1 MRTGK
6 PKDRTDVTL
15 LLHAERNTYV
25 RVPIQTHTE
34 MGSDRMRNLTVRV
47 DEDTYRGIEE
57 AAETEKVD
65 RSTATRRLLEAGLTD
80 YRKRKAL
87 DAYRGGACTLWK
99 AAQLAGLSVR
109 EMMKLAEA
117 EKIPV
122 HITPED
128 VDEAWREAFET

>member
-1 MRTGK
+1 MGE
-6 PKDRTDVTL
+6 PKDWTGVTL
-15 LLHAERNTYV
+15 LHHAERNTYV
-25 RVPIQTHTE
+25 CVPIQTHTE
-34 MGSDRMRNLTVRV
+34 MGSDRMRNLTVRI

-57 AAETEKVD
+57 TAETEKVD
-65 RSTATRRLLEAGLTD
+65 RSTATRRLLEAGLTE

-87 DAYRGGACTLWK
+87 DAYKGGACTLWK

-109 EMMKLAEA
+109 EMMRLAEA

-128 VDEAWREAFET
+128 VDEAWREALET

>member
-1 MRTGK
+1 
-6 PKDRTDVTL
+6 
-15 LLHAERNTYV
+15 
-25 RVPIQTHTE
+25 

-87 DAYRGGACTLWK
+87 EAYRGGACTLWK

-109 EMMKLAEA
+109 EMMRLAEA

-128 VDEAWREAFET
+128 VDEAWRLALET

>member
-1 MRTGK
+1 
-6 PKDRTDVTL
+6 
-15 LLHAERNTYV
+15 
-25 RVPIQTHTE
+25 

-57 AAETEKVD
+57 AAEIEKVD
-65 RSTATRRLLEAGLTD
+65 RSTATRRLLEAGLAD

-109 EMMKLAEA
+109 EMMRLAEA

-122 HITPED
+122 HITPDD
-128 VDEAWREAFET
+128 VDEAWRLALET